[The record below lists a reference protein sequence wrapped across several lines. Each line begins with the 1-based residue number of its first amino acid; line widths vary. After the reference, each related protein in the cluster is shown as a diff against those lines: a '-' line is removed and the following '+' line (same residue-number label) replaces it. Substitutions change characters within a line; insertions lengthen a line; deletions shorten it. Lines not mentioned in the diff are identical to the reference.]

1 MVAHRGLLAVFGST
15 LFQLCGVFMLLPL
28 LLFLLKRGEISN
40 TVAGLF
46 AATEWLGIFIVTP
59 FASAITRVMGR
70 RNALWLAS
78 ITPPLTAFGF
88 LLTDQLAAW
97 FVLLLL
103 GAMAGGMRWV
113 LAEAFIA
120 EFAPPQHRGLLIGA
134 YATMI
139 GMTMVVG
146 PALLAWLG
154 ADDPAALRIVIGF
167 MLIGLAWTAFIPRL
181 PQDHD
186 SDTARVGLV
195 GLWHAVRAN
204 PVVMLAGFVGGF
216 FEMGLSSVLPIY
228 GLSLGLP
235 ASEAAL
241 LLSLSGLGGMLC
253 AIPAGMVADRFAS
266 PELGRRRLMVLL
278 AVLLLISG
286 AMVFAVAQVTVL
298 VWAVALLWGSAGGTL
313 YTLTMFDI
321 GSRETGITLV
331 NSTAVLVLTYTLG
344 ALVASSAA
352 GLMLDW
358 SASVGLSVMLMLVAG
373 GGVLAFARSARV
385 LAQAQSARCGPTRQS

>member
-1 MVAHRGLLAVFGST
+1 MAAHRGLVAVFGST

-28 LLFLLKRGEISN
+28 LLFLLKRAEVSN

-46 AATEWLGIFIVTP
+46 AATEWLGIFVVTP
-59 FASAITRVMGR
+59 FASAITRKLGR

-78 ITPPLTAFGF
+78 ITPLLTACGF
-88 LLTDQLAAW
+88 LLTDQLATW

-113 LAEAFIA
+113 LAEAFIS
-120 EFAPPQHRGLLIGA
+120 EFSPPQHQGLLIGA
-134 YATMI
+134 YATLI

-146 PALLAWLG
+146 PALLSWLG

-167 MLIGLAWTAFIPRL
+167 MVVGLAWTAFIPRL

-235 ASEAAL
+235 AGEAAL

-278 AVLLLISG
+278 AVLLLLSG
-286 AMVFAVAQVTVL
+286 ALVMAVEQVTAV

-358 SASVGLSVMLMLVAG
+358 SASVGLSVMLMVVAG
-373 GGVLAFARSARV
+373 GGVFAFARSARV
-385 LAQAQSARCGPTRQS
+385 LAQKQST

>member
-1 MVAHRGLLAVFGST
+1 MAHRGLVAVFGST

-28 LLFLLKRGEISN
+28 LLFLLKRAEVSN

-46 AATEWLGIFIVTP
+46 AATEWLGIFVVTP
-59 FASAITRVMGR
+59 FASAITRKLGR

-78 ITPPLTAFGF
+78 ITPLLTACGF
-88 LLTDQLAAW
+88 LLTDQLATW

-113 LAEAFIA
+113 LAEAFIS
-120 EFAPPQHRGLLIGA
+120 EFSPPQHRGLLIGA
-134 YATMI
+134 YATLI

-167 MLIGLAWTAFIPRL
+167 MVVGLAWTAFIPRL

-186 SDTARVGLV
+186 SDTARIGLV

-235 ASEAAL
+235 AGEAAL

-278 AVLLLISG
+278 AVLLLLSG
-286 AMVFAVAQVTVL
+286 ALVMAVEQVTAV

-331 NSTAVLVLTYTLG
+331 NSTAVLVLTYTLA

-358 SASVGLSVMLMLVAG
+358 SASVGLSVMLMVVAG
-373 GGVLAFARSARV
+373 GGVFAFARSARV
-385 LAQAQSARCGPTRQS
+385 LAQKQST

>member
-1 MVAHRGLLAVFGST
+1 MTAHRGLIAVFGST
-15 LFQLCGVFMLLPL
+15 LFQLSGVFMLLPL
-28 LLFLLKRGEISN
+28 LLFLLKRGELSN

-59 FASAITRVMGR
+59 FASSITRAIGR
-70 RNALWLAS
+70 RNALWLAT
-78 ITPPLTAFGF
+78 ITPFMTACGF
-88 LLTDQLAAW
+88 LLTDQLGIW

-120 EFAPPQHRGLLIGA
+120 EFSPPQHRGTLIGA
-134 YATMI
+134 YATLI

-167 MLIGLAWTAFIPRL
+167 MLIGLVWTAFIPRL

-228 GLSLGLP
+228 GLSLGLA
-235 ASEAAL
+235 ASDAAL
-241 LLSLSGLGGMLC
+241 LLSLSGLGGTLC
-253 AIPAGMVADRFAS
+253 AIPAGIVADRFAS
-266 PELGRRRLMVLL
+266 PALGRRRLMVLL
-278 AVLLLISG
+278 ASLLFISG
-286 AMVFAVAQVTVL
+286 AMVLAVAQFTTL

-358 SASVGLSVMLMLVAG
+358 SASVGLSVMLMTVAG
-373 GGVLAFARSARV
+373 GGVLAFARSART
-385 LAQAQSARCGPTRQS
+385 LAKKQSA

>member
-1 MVAHRGLLAVFGST
+1 MMAHRGLLAVFGST

-28 LLFLLKRGEISN
+28 LLFLLKRGEVSN

-46 AATEWLGIFIVTP
+46 AATEWLGIFVVTP
-59 FASAITRVMGR
+59 FASAITRAMGR

-78 ITPPLTAFGF
+78 VTPPLTAFGF
-88 LLTDQLAAW
+88 LFTDQLAAW

-120 EFAPPQHRGLLIGA
+120 EFAPPQHRGLLIGS

-154 ADDPAALRIVIGF
+154 ANDPAALRIVIGF
-167 MLIGLAWTAFIPRL
+167 MLIGLAWTALIPRL

-186 SDTARVGLV
+186 SDTARVGLL

-235 ASEAAL
+235 AGQAAL
-241 LLSLSGLGGMLC
+241 LLSLSGLGGTLC

-286 AMVFAVAQVTVL
+286 AMVLAVAQVTVL

-344 ALVASSAA
+344 ALFASSAA

-358 SASVGLSVMLMLVAG
+358 SPGAGLSLMLVTVAG
-373 GGVLAFARSARV
+373 GGALAFARSARA
-385 LAQAQSARCGPTRQS
+385 LARAQGDRYDPLRLH

>member
-1 MVAHRGLLAVFGST
+1 VAHRGLVAVFGST

-28 LLFLLKRGEISN
+28 LLFLLKRAEVSN

-46 AATEWLGIFIVTP
+46 AATEWLGIFVVTP
-59 FASAITRVMGR
+59 FASAITRKLGR

-78 ITPPLTAFGF
+78 ITPLLTACGF
-88 LLTDQLAAW
+88 LLTDQLATW

-113 LAEAFIA
+113 LAEAFIS
-120 EFAPPQHRGLLIGA
+120 EFSPPQHRGLLIGA
-134 YATMI
+134 YATLI

-167 MLIGLAWTAFIPRL
+167 MVVGLAWTAFIPRL

-235 ASEAAL
+235 AGEAAL

-278 AVLLLISG
+278 AVLLLLSG
-286 AMVFAVAQVTVL
+286 ALVMAVEQVTAV

-358 SASVGLSVMLMLVAG
+358 SASVGLSVMLMVVAG
-373 GGVLAFARSARV
+373 GGVFAFARSARV
-385 LAQAQSARCGPTRQS
+385 LAQKQST

>member
-1 MVAHRGLLAVFGST
+1 MTAHRGLIAVFGST

-28 LLFLLKRGEISN
+28 LLFLLKRGELSN

-70 RNALWLAS
+70 RNALWLAT
-78 ITPPLTAFGF
+78 ITPLFTACGF

-113 LAEAFIA
+113 LAEAFIS
-120 EFAPPQHRGLLIGA
+120 EFSPPQHRGLLIGA
-134 YATMI
+134 YATLI

-167 MLIGLAWTAFIPRL
+167 MAIGLVWTAFIPRL

-235 ASEAAL
+235 AGEAAL

-286 AMVFAVAQVTVL
+286 GMVLAVAQLTTL

-358 SASVGLSVMLMLVAG
+358 SPSVGLSVVLMTVAG
-373 GGVLAFARSARV
+373 GGVLAFARSARA
-385 LAQAQSARCGPTRQS
+385 LAKKQSA

>member
-1 MVAHRGLLAVFGST
+1 VAHRGLLAVFGST
-15 LFQLCGVFMLLPL
+15 LFQLSGVFMLLPL
-28 LLFLLKRGEISN
+28 LLLLLKRAEVSN

-59 FASAITRVMGR
+59 FASSITRAIGR
-70 RNALWLAS
+70 RNALWIAA
-78 ITPPLTAFGF
+78 ITPLLTACGF
-88 LLTDQLAAW
+88 LLTEHVGLW

-120 EFAPPQHRGLLIGA
+120 EFSPPQHRGTLIGA
-134 YATMI
+134 YATLI
-139 GMTMVVG
+139 GMTMVIG

-167 MLIGLAWTAFIPRL
+167 MLIGLAWTAWIPRL

-186 SDTARVGLV
+186 YDTARVGLV

-228 GLSLGLP
+228 GLSLGLT
-235 ASEAAL
+235 ASDAAL
-241 LLSLSGLGGMLC
+241 LLSLSGLGGTLC
-253 AIPAGMVADRFAS
+253 AIPAGLVADRFAS
-266 PELGRRRLMVLL
+266 PAWGRRRLMVLL

-286 AMVFAVAQVTVL
+286 AMVLAVAQRTTL

-313 YTLTMFDI
+313 YTLTMLDI

-352 GLMLDW
+352 GWMLDW
-358 SASVGLSVMLMLVAG
+358 SPKVGLSVMLMVVAAG
-373 GGVLAFARSARV
+373 AVLAFARSARA
-385 LAQAQSARCGPTRQS
+385 LAKVQSNAIGTGA

>member
-1 MVAHRGLLAVFGST
+1 MAAHRGLLAVFGST

-28 LLFLLKRGEISN
+28 LLLLLKRAEVSN

-46 AATEWLGIFIVTP
+46 AATEWLGIFVVSP
-59 FASAITRVMGR
+59 FASAIARKLGR

-78 ITPPLTAFGF
+78 ITPLITACGF
-88 LLTDQLAAW
+88 LFTDQLAAW

-113 LAEAFIA
+113 LAEAFIS
-120 EFAPPQHRGLLIGA
+120 EFSPPKHRGLLIGA

-167 MLIGLAWTAFIPRL
+167 MLIGLAWTALIPRL
-181 PQDHD
+181 PQDAD
-186 SDTARVGLV
+186 NATARVGLV

-235 ASEAAL
+235 AGEAAL
-241 LLSLSGLGGMLC
+241 LLSLSGLGGTLC
-253 AIPAGMVADRFAS
+253 AMPAGMVADRFAS
-266 PELGRRRLMVLL
+266 PALGRRRLMVLL

-286 AMVFAVAQVTVL
+286 AMVLAVEQVAVL
-298 VWAVALLWGSAGGTL
+298 VWVVALLWGAAGGTL

-358 SASVGLSVMLMLVAG
+358 SASVGLSLLLMAVAG
-373 GGVLAFARSARV
+373 GGVYAFARSARA
-385 LAQAQSARCGPTRQS
+385 LAALTICA

>member
-1 MVAHRGLLAVFGST
+1 MAHRGLVAVFGST

-28 LLFLLKRGEISN
+28 LLFLLKRAEVSN

-46 AATEWLGIFIVTP
+46 AATEWLGIFVVTP
-59 FASAITRVMGR
+59 FASAITRKLGR

-78 ITPPLTAFGF
+78 ITPLLTACGF
-88 LLTDQLAAW
+88 LLTDQLATW

-113 LAEAFIA
+113 LAEAFIS
-120 EFAPPQHRGLLIGA
+120 EFSPPQHRGLLIGA
-134 YATMI
+134 YATLI

-167 MLIGLAWTAFIPRL
+167 MVVGLAWTAFIPRL

-235 ASEAAL
+235 AGEAAL

-278 AVLLLISG
+278 AWQVPTAG
-286 AMVFAVAQVTVL
+286 MVP
-298 VWAVALLWGSAGGTL
+298 
-313 YTLTMFDI
+313 
-321 GSRETGITLV
+321 
-331 NSTAVLVLTYTLG
+331 TARQ
-344 ALVASSAA
+344 
-352 GLMLDW
+352 
-358 SASVGLSVMLMLVAG
+358 
-373 GGVLAFARSARV
+373 AR
-385 LAQAQSARCGPTRQS
+385 

>member
-1 MVAHRGLLAVFGST
+1 MAHRGLVAVFGST

-28 LLFLLKRGEISN
+28 LLFLLKRAEVSN

-46 AATEWLGIFIVTP
+46 AATEWLGIFVVTP
-59 FASAITRVMGR
+59 FASAITRKLGR

-78 ITPPLTAFGF
+78 ITPLLTACGF
-88 LLTDQLAAW
+88 LLTDQLATW

-120 EFAPPQHRGLLIGA
+120 EFSPPQHRGLLIGA
-134 YATMI
+134 YATLI

-167 MLIGLAWTAFIPRL
+167 MVVGLAWTAFIPRL

-235 ASEAAL
+235 AGEAAL

-253 AIPAGMVADRFAS
+253 ALPAGMVADRFAS

-278 AVLLLISG
+278 AVLLLLSG
-286 AMVFAVAQVTVL
+286 ALVMAVKQVTAV

-358 SASVGLSVMLMLVAG
+358 SASVGLSVMLMVVAG
-373 GGVLAFARSARV
+373 GGVFAFARSARV
-385 LAQAQSARCGPTRQS
+385 LAQKQST

>member
-1 MVAHRGLLAVFGST
+1 VAAHRGLIAVFGST

-28 LLFLLKRGEISN
+28 LLLSLKRAELSN
-40 TVAGLF
+40 TLAGLF

-59 FASAITRVMGR
+59 FASSIARAMGR
-70 RNALWLAS
+70 RNALWMAT
-78 ITPPLTAFGF
+78 ITPLITACGF

-97 FVLLLL
+97 FVFLLL

-120 EFAPPQHRGLLIGA
+120 EFSPPEHRGTWIGA
-134 YATMI
+134 YATLI
-139 GMTMVVG
+139 GLTMVVG

-167 MLIGLAWTAFIPRL
+167 MLIGLAWTALIPRI

-186 SDTARVGLV
+186 SDSARVGLV

-235 ASEAAL
+235 AGEAAL
-241 LLSLSGLGGMLC
+241 LLSLSGLGGTLC

-266 PELGRRRLMVLL
+266 PTLGRRRLMVLL

-286 AMVFAVAQVTVL
+286 ALVLAVAQFTVM

-352 GLMLDW
+352 GLLLDW
-358 SASVGLSVMLMLVAG
+358 SPSVGLSLMLMVLAG
-373 GGVLAFARSARV
+373 GGVYAFARSARA
-385 LAQAQSARCGPTRQS
+385 LAQVQKT

>member
-1 MVAHRGLLAVFGST
+1 MAHRGLVAVFGST

-28 LLFLLKRGEISN
+28 LLFLLKRAEVSN

-46 AATEWLGIFIVTP
+46 AATEWLGIFVVTP
-59 FASAITRVMGR
+59 FASAITRKLGR

-78 ITPPLTAFGF
+78 ITPLLTACGF
-88 LLTDQLAAW
+88 LLTDQLATW

-113 LAEAFIA
+113 LAEAFIS
-120 EFAPPQHRGLLIGA
+120 EFSPPQHRGLLIGA
-134 YATMI
+134 YATLI

-167 MLIGLAWTAFIPRL
+167 MVVGLAWTAFIPRL

-235 ASEAAL
+235 AGEAAL

-266 PELGRRRLMVLL
+266 PELGRRRLVVLL
-278 AVLLLISG
+278 AVLLLLSG
-286 AMVFAVAQVTVL
+286 ALVMAVEQVTAV

-358 SASVGLSVMLMLVAG
+358 SASVGLSVMLMVVAG
-373 GGVLAFARSARV
+373 GGVFAFARSARV
-385 LAQAQSARCGPTRQS
+385 LAQKQST

>member
-1 MVAHRGLLAVFGST
+1 VAAHRGLVAVFGST
-15 LFQLCGVFMLLPL
+15 LFQLSGVFMLLPL
-28 LLFLLKRGEISN
+28 LLFLLKRGDISN

-88 LLTDQLAAW
+88 LFTDQLAAW

-167 MLIGLAWTAFIPRL
+167 MLIGLAWTALIPRL

-186 SDTARVGLV
+186 SDTARVGLI
-195 GLWHAVRAN
+195 GLWHAIRAN

-286 AMVFAVAQVTVL
+286 AMVLAVAQVTVL

>member
-1 MVAHRGLLAVFGST
+1 MATHRGLVAVFGST

-28 LLFLLKRGEISN
+28 LLFLLKRGDVSN

-46 AATEWLGIFIVTP
+46 AATEWLGIFMVSP
-59 FASAITRVMGR
+59 FASAITRRLGR

-78 ITPPLTAFGF
+78 ITPLITACGF
-88 LLTDQLAAW
+88 LMTDQIAVW
-97 FVLLLL
+97 FVLLLVA
-103 GAMAGGMRWV
+103 AMAGGMRWV
-113 LAEAFIA
+113 LAEAYIA
-120 EFAPPQHRGLLIGA
+120 EFSPPQHRGTLIGA
-134 YATMI
+134 YSTLI

-146 PALLAWLG
+146 PAILAWLG
-154 ADDPAALRIVIGF
+154 AQDPAALRVVIGF
-167 MLIGLAWTAFIPRL
+167 MVVGLGWTALIPRI
-181 PQDHD
+181 PESHD
-186 SDTARVGLV
+186 IDTARVGIV

-228 GLSLGLP
+228 GLSLGLG
-235 ASEAAL
+235 ASDAAL
-241 LLSLSGLGGMLC
+241 LLSLSGLGGTLC

-266 PELGRRRLMVLL
+266 PTLGRRKLMVLL

-286 AMVFAVAQVTVL
+286 GLTLAVPQANNL

-331 NSTAVLVLTYTLG
+331 NSTSVLVLTYTLG
-344 ALVASSAA
+344 ALIASSAA
-352 GLMLDW
+352 GLLLDW
-358 SASVGLSVMLMLVAG
+358 SSTIGFPFMLLLVAG
-373 GGVLAFARSARV
+373 CAIFAFARSAKA
-385 LAQAQSARCGPTRQS
+385 LAAQISDN

>member
-1 MVAHRGLLAVFGST
+1 
-15 LFQLCGVFMLLPL
+15 MLLPL
-28 LLFLLKRGEISN
+28 LLLLLKRAEVSN

-46 AATEWLGIFIVTP
+46 AATEWLGIFIMTP
-59 FASAITRVMGR
+59 FASAITRALGR
-70 RNALWLAS
+70 RRALWLAS
-78 ITPPLTAFGF
+78 IAPLATACGF
-88 LLTDQLAAW
+88 LLTQHIGVW

-103 GAMAGGMRWV
+103 SAMAGGMRWV

-120 EFAPPQHRGLLIGA
+120 EFSPPQQRGRWIGA
-134 YATMI
+134 YATLI

-146 PALLAWLG
+146 PALLSWLG
-154 ADDPAALRIVIGF
+154 ADDPAALRIVIGL
-167 MLIGLAWTAFIPRL
+167 MLTGLAWTAWIPHV
-181 PQDHD
+181 PQDAD
-186 SDTARVGLV
+186 SDSARVGLV

-235 ASEAAL
+235 AGDAAL
-241 LLSLSGLGGMLC
+241 LLSLSGLGGTLC

-266 PELGRRRLMVLL
+266 PTLGRRRLMVLL
-278 AVLLLISG
+278 AGLLFLSG
-286 AMVFAVAQVTVL
+286 AIVLAVGQANAL
-298 VWAVALLWGSAGGTL
+298 VWLVALLWGSAGGTL
-313 YTLTMFDI
+313 YTLTMLDI

-352 GLMLDW
+352 GWMLDW
-358 SASVGLSVMLMLVAG
+358 SPKAGLSSMLMAVAASA
-373 GGVLAFARSARV
+373 VFAFARSARA
-385 LAQAQSARCGPTRQS
+385 LAKVQSN

>member
-1 MVAHRGLLAVFGST
+1 MAHRGLVAVFGST

-28 LLFLLKRGEISN
+28 LLFLLKRAEVSN

-46 AATEWLGIFIVTP
+46 AATEWLGIFVVTP
-59 FASAITRVMGR
+59 FASAITRKLGR

-78 ITPPLTAFGF
+78 ITPLLTACGF
-88 LLTDQLAAW
+88 LLTDQLATW

-113 LAEAFIA
+113 LAEAFIS
-120 EFAPPQHRGLLIGA
+120 EFSPPQHRGLLIGA
-134 YATMI
+134 YATLI

-167 MLIGLAWTAFIPRL
+167 MVVGLAWTAFIPRL

-186 SDTARVGLV
+186 SDTARVGVV

-235 ASEAAL
+235 AGEAAL

-278 AVLLLISG
+278 AVLLLLSG
-286 AMVFAVAQVTVL
+286 ALVMAVEQVTAV

-358 SASVGLSVMLMLVAG
+358 SASVGLSVMLMVVAG
-373 GGVLAFARSARV
+373 GGVFAFARSARV
-385 LAQAQSARCGPTRQS
+385 LAQKQST

>member
-1 MVAHRGLLAVFGST
+1 
-15 LFQLCGVFMLLPL
+15 
-28 LLFLLKRGEISN
+28 
-40 TVAGLF
+40 
-46 AATEWLGIFIVTP
+46 
-59 FASAITRVMGR
+59 
-70 RNALWLAS
+70 
-78 ITPPLTAFGF
+78 
-88 LLTDQLAAW
+88 
-97 FVLLLL
+97 
-103 GAMAGGMRWV
+103 MAGGMRWV
-113 LAEAFIA
+113 LAEAFIS
-120 EFAPPQHRGLLIGA
+120 EFSPPQHRGLLIGA
-134 YATMI
+134 YATLI

-167 MLIGLAWTAFIPRL
+167 MVVGLAWTAFIPRL

-235 ASEAAL
+235 AGEAAL

-278 AVLLLISG
+278 AVLLLLSG
-286 AMVFAVAQVTVL
+286 ALVMAVEQVTAV

-358 SASVGLSVMLMLVAG
+358 SASVGLSVMLMVVAG
-373 GGVLAFARSARV
+373 GGVFAFARSARV
-385 LAQAQSARCGPTRQS
+385 LAQKQST

>member
-1 MVAHRGLLAVFGST
+1 MPLVAHRGLVAVFGST

-28 LLFLLKRGEISN
+28 LLFLLKRAEVSN

-46 AATEWLGIFIVTP
+46 AATEWLGIFVVTP
-59 FASAITRVMGR
+59 FASAITRKLGR

-78 ITPPLTAFGF
+78 ITPLLTACGF
-88 LLTDQLAAW
+88 LLTDQLATW

-113 LAEAFIA
+113 LAEAFIS
-120 EFAPPQHRGLLIGA
+120 EFSPPQHRGLLIGA
-134 YATMI
+134 YATLI

-167 MLIGLAWTAFIPRL
+167 MVVGLAWTAFIPRL

-235 ASEAAL
+235 AGEAAL

-278 AVLLLISG
+278 AVLLLLSG
-286 AMVFAVAQVTVL
+286 ALVMAVEQVTAV

-358 SASVGLSVMLMLVAG
+358 SASVGLSVMLMVVAG
-373 GGVLAFARSARV
+373 GGVFAFARSARV
-385 LAQAQSARCGPTRQS
+385 LAQKQST

>member
-88 LLTDQLAAW
+88 LFTDQLAAW

-373 GGVLAFARSARV
+373 GGVLAFARSAQV
-385 LAQAQSARCGPTRQS
+385 LAQAQSARCGPTRRS

>member
-1 MVAHRGLLAVFGST
+1 MAHRGLVAVFGST

-28 LLFLLKRGEISN
+28 LLFLLKRAEVSN

-46 AATEWLGIFIVTP
+46 AATEWLGIFVVTP
-59 FASAITRVMGR
+59 FASAITRKLGR

-78 ITPPLTAFGF
+78 ITPLLTACGF
-88 LLTDQLAAW
+88 LLTDQLATW

-113 LAEAFIA
+113 LAEAFIS
-120 EFAPPQHRGLLIGA
+120 EFSPPQHRGLLIGA
-134 YATMI
+134 YATLI

-167 MLIGLAWTAFIPRL
+167 MVVGLAWTAFIPRL
-181 PQDHD
+181 PQDHG

-216 FEMGLSSVLPIY
+216 FEMGLSSMLPIY

-235 ASEAAL
+235 AGEAAL

-278 AVLLLISG
+278 AVLLLLSG
-286 AMVFAVAQVTVL
+286 ALVMAVEQVTAV

-358 SASVGLSVMLMLVAG
+358 SASVGLSVMLMVVAG
-373 GGVLAFARSARV
+373 GGVFAFARSARV
-385 LAQAQSARCGPTRQS
+385 LAQKQST

>member
-1 MVAHRGLLAVFGST
+1 MAHRGLVAVFGST

-28 LLFLLKRGEISN
+28 LLFLLKRAEVSN

-46 AATEWLGIFIVTP
+46 AATEWLGIFVVTP
-59 FASAITRVMGR
+59 FASAITRKLGL

-78 ITPPLTAFGF
+78 ITPLLTACGF
-88 LLTDQLAAW
+88 LLTDQLATW

-113 LAEAFIA
+113 LAEAFIS
-120 EFAPPQHRGLLIGA
+120 EFSPPQHRGLLIGA
-134 YATMI
+134 YATLI

-167 MLIGLAWTAFIPRL
+167 MVVGLAWTAFIPRL

-186 SDTARVGLV
+186 SDSARVGLV

-235 ASEAAL
+235 AGEAAL

-278 AVLLLISG
+278 AVLLLLSG
-286 AMVFAVAQVTVL
+286 ALVMAVEQVTAV

-358 SASVGLSVMLMLVAG
+358 SASVGLSVMLMVVAG
-373 GGVLAFARSARV
+373 GGVFAFARSARV
-385 LAQAQSARCGPTRQS
+385 LAQKQST

>member
-88 LLTDQLAAW
+88 LFTDQLAAW

>member
-1 MVAHRGLLAVFGST
+1 MAAHRGLVAVFGST
-15 LFQLCGVFMLLPL
+15 LFQLSGVFMLLPL

-59 FASAITRVMGR
+59 FASAIARTMGR

-78 ITPPLTAFGF
+78 VTPPLTAFGF
-88 LLTDQLAAW
+88 LFTDQLAAW

-167 MLIGLAWTAFIPRL
+167 MLIGLAWTALIPRL

-186 SDTARVGLV
+186 SDTARVGLI

-385 LAQAQSARCGPTRQS
+385 LAQAQSARCGPTRRS

>member
-1 MVAHRGLLAVFGST
+1 MTARRGLVAVFGST

-28 LLFLLKRGEISN
+28 LLLLLKRAEVSN

-46 AATEWLGIFIVTP
+46 AATEWLGIFIVSP
-59 FASAITRVMGR
+59 FASAITRTLGR

-78 ITPPLTAFGF
+78 VAPLTTACGF
-88 LLTDQLAAW
+88 LLTEHIGVW

-103 GAMAGGMRWV
+103 SAMAGGMRWV

-120 EFAPPQHRGLLIGA
+120 EFSPPQQRGKWIGA
-134 YATMI
+134 YATLI

-146 PALLAWLG
+146 PALLSWLG
-154 ADDPAALRIVIGF
+154 ADDPAALHVVIGL
-167 MLIGLAWTAFIPRL
+167 MLTGLAWTTLIPRL
-181 PQDHD
+181 PQDAD
-186 SDTARVGLV
+186 RDTARVGLV

-216 FEMGLSSVLPIY
+216 FEMGLSSILPIY

-235 ASEAAL
+235 AGDAAL
-241 LLSLSGLGGMLC
+241 LLSLSGLGGTLC

-266 PELGRRRLMVLL
+266 PTLGRRRLMALL
-278 AVLLLISG
+278 AALLFISG
-286 AMVFAVAQVTVL
+286 AIVLAVAQVSAL
-298 VWAVALLWGSAGGTL
+298 VWLVALLWGSAGGTL
-313 YTLTMFDI
+313 YTLTMLDI

-331 NSTAVLVLTYTLG
+331 NSTSVLVLTYTLG

-352 GLMLDW
+352 GWMLDW
-358 SASVGLSVMLMLVAG
+358 SASVGLSCMLMTVAG
-373 GGVLAFARSARV
+373 CAVLAFTRSARA
-385 LAQAQSARCGPTRQS
+385 LASGSANHTRT

>member
-88 LLTDQLAAW
+88 LFTDQLAAW

-286 AMVFAVAQVTVL
+286 AMVFAVPQVTVL

>member
-1 MVAHRGLLAVFGST
+1 MAAHRGLLAVFGST

-28 LLFLLKRGEISN
+28 LLFLLKRAEVSN

-46 AATEWLGIFIVTP
+46 AATEWLGIFVVSP
-59 FASAITRVMGR
+59 FASAIARKLGR

-78 ITPPLTAFGF
+78 ITPLITACGF
-88 LLTDQLAAW
+88 LFTDQLAAW

-120 EFAPPQHRGLLIGA
+120 EFSPPKHRGLLIGA

-167 MLIGLAWTAFIPRL
+167 MLIGLAWTALIPRL
-181 PQDHD
+181 PQDAD
-186 SDTARVGLV
+186 NATARVGLV

-235 ASEAAL
+235 AGEAAL
-241 LLSLSGLGGMLC
+241 LLSLSGLGGTLC
-253 AIPAGMVADRFAS
+253 AMPAGMVADRFAS
-266 PELGRRRLMVLL
+266 PALGRRRLMVLL

-286 AMVFAVAQVTVL
+286 AMVLAVEQVAVL
-298 VWAVALLWGSAGGTL
+298 VWVVALLWGAAGGTL

-358 SASVGLSVMLMLVAG
+358 SASVGLSLLLMAVAG
-373 GGVLAFARSARV
+373 GGVYAFARSARA
-385 LAQAQSARCGPTRQS
+385 LAAQTKSA

>member
-1 MVAHRGLLAVFGST
+1 MAAHRGLVAVFGST
-15 LFQLCGVFMLLPL
+15 LFQLSGVFMLLPL
-28 LLFLLKRGEISN
+28 LLFLLKRGEVSN

-46 AATEWLGIFIVTP
+46 AATEWLGIFVVTP
-59 FASAITRVMGR
+59 FASAITRAMGR

-78 ITPPLTAFGF
+78 VTPPLTALGF

-97 FVLLLL
+97 FALLLL

-167 MLIGLAWTAFIPRL
+167 MLIGLAWTALIPRL

-186 SDTARVGLV
+186 SDTARVGLI

-235 ASEAAL
+235 AGQAAL
-241 LLSLSGLGGMLC
+241 LLSLSGLGGTLC

-286 AMVFAVAQVTVL
+286 AMVLAVAQVTVL

-358 SASVGLSVMLMLVAG
+358 SPGVGLSLMLVTVAG
-373 GGVLAFARSARV
+373 GGALAFARSARA
-385 LAQAQSARCGPTRQS
+385 LARAHGA

>member
-1 MVAHRGLLAVFGST
+1 LVAHRGLVAVFGST

-28 LLFLLKRGEISN
+28 LLFLLKRAEVSN

-46 AATEWLGIFIVTP
+46 AATEWLGIFVVTP
-59 FASAITRVMGR
+59 FASAITRKLGR

-78 ITPPLTAFGF
+78 ITPLLTACGF
-88 LLTDQLAAW
+88 LLTDQLATW

-113 LAEAFIA
+113 LAEAFIS
-120 EFAPPQHRGLLIGA
+120 EFSPPQHRGLLIGA
-134 YATMI
+134 YATLI

-167 MLIGLAWTAFIPRL
+167 MVVGLAWTAFIPRL

-186 SDTARVGLV
+186 SDTARVGVV

-235 ASEAAL
+235 AGEAAL

-278 AVLLLISG
+278 AVLLLLSG
-286 AMVFAVAQVTVL
+286 ALVMAVEQVTAV

-358 SASVGLSVMLMLVAG
+358 SASVGLSVMLMVVAG
-373 GGVLAFARSARV
+373 GGVFAFARSARV
-385 LAQAQSARCGPTRQS
+385 LAQKQST

>member
-1 MVAHRGLLAVFGST
+1 MAHRGLVAVFGST

-28 LLFLLKRGEISN
+28 LLFLLKRAEVSN

-46 AATEWLGIFIVTP
+46 AATEWLGIFVVTP
-59 FASAITRVMGR
+59 FASAITRKLGR

-78 ITPPLTAFGF
+78 ITPLLTACGF
-88 LLTDQLAAW
+88 LLTDQLATW

-113 LAEAFIA
+113 LAEAFIS
-120 EFAPPQHRGLLIGA
+120 EFSPPQHRGLLIGA
-134 YATMI
+134 YATLI

-167 MLIGLAWTAFIPRL
+167 MVVALAWTAFIPRL

-186 SDTARVGLV
+186 SDTTRVGLV

-235 ASEAAL
+235 AGEAAL

-278 AVLLLISG
+278 AVLLLLSG
-286 AMVFAVAQVTVL
+286 ALVMAVEQVTAV

-358 SASVGLSVMLMLVAG
+358 SASVGLSVMLMVVAG
-373 GGVLAFARSARV
+373 GGVFAFARSARV
-385 LAQAQSARCGPTRQS
+385 LAQKQST

>member
-88 LLTDQLAAW
+88 LFTDQLAAW

-385 LAQAQSARCGPTRQS
+385 LAQAQSARCGPTRRS

>member
-88 LLTDQLAAW
+88 LFTDQLAAW

-286 AMVFAVAQVTVL
+286 AMVFAVPQVTVL

-373 GGVLAFARSARV
+373 GGVLAFARSAQV
-385 LAQAQSARCGPTRQS
+385 LAQAQSARCGPTRRS

>member
-1 MVAHRGLLAVFGST
+1 MAHRGLVAVFGST

-28 LLFLLKRGEISN
+28 LLFLLKRAEVSN

-46 AATEWLGIFIVTP
+46 AATEWLGIFVVTP
-59 FASAITRVMGR
+59 FASAITRKLGR

-78 ITPPLTAFGF
+78 ITPLLTACGF
-88 LLTDQLAAW
+88 LLTDQLATW

-113 LAEAFIA
+113 LAEAFIS
-120 EFAPPQHRGLLIGA
+120 EFSPTQHRGLLIGA
-134 YATMI
+134 YATLI

-167 MLIGLAWTAFIPRL
+167 MVVGRAWTAFIPRL

-235 ASEAAL
+235 AGEAAL

-278 AVLLLISG
+278 AVLLLLSG
-286 AMVFAVAQVTVL
+286 ALVMAVEQVTAV

-358 SASVGLSVMLMLVAG
+358 SASVGLSVMLMVVAG
-373 GGVLAFARSARV
+373 GGVFAFARSARV
-385 LAQAQSARCGPTRQS
+385 LAQKQST

>member
-28 LLFLLKRGEISN
+28 LLLLLKRAELSN
-40 TVAGLF
+40 TLAGLF

-59 FASAITRVMGR
+59 FASSIARAMGR
-70 RNALWLAS
+70 RNALWMAT
-78 ITPPLTAFGF
+78 ITPLITACGF
-88 LLTDQLAAW
+88 LLTEQLAAW
-97 FVLLLL
+97 FVFLLL

-120 EFAPPQHRGLLIGA
+120 EFSPPEHRGTWIGA
-134 YATMI
+134 YATLI
-139 GMTMVVG
+139 GLTMVVG

-154 ADDPAALRIVIGF
+154 ADDPAALHMVIGL
-167 MLIGLAWTAFIPRL
+167 MLIGLAWTAFIPQVAR
-181 PQDHD
+181 DAD
-186 SDTARVGLV
+186 SDSARVGLV
-195 GLWHAVRAN
+195 GLWRAVRAN

-235 ASEAAL
+235 AGEAAL
-241 LLSLSGLGGMLC
+241 LLSLSGLGGTLC

-266 PELGRRRLMVLL
+266 PTLGRRRLMVLL

-286 AMVFAVAQVTVL
+286 ALVLAVAQFTVL
-298 VWAVALLWGSAGGTL
+298 VWAAALLWGSAGGTL

-352 GLMLDW
+352 GLLLDW
-358 SASVGLSVMLMLVAG
+358 SPSVGLSLMLMVVAG
-373 GGVLAFARSARV
+373 GGVYAFARSARA
-385 LAQAQSARCGPTRQS
+385 LAQVQKT

>member
-1 MVAHRGLLAVFGST
+1 MTAHRGLIAVFGST

-28 LLFLLKRGEISN
+28 LLFLLKRGEVSN

-59 FASAITRVMGR
+59 FASAITRLMGR
-70 RNALWLAS
+70 RNALWLAT
-78 ITPPLTAFGF
+78 ITPLFTACGF

-113 LAEAFIA
+113 LAEAFIS
-120 EFAPPQHRGLLIGA
+120 EFSPPQHRGLLIGA
-134 YATMI
+134 YATLI

-167 MLIGLAWTAFIPRL
+167 MAIGLVWTAFIPRL

-235 ASEAAL
+235 AGEAAL

-286 AMVFAVAQVTVL
+286 GMVLAVAQRTTL

-352 GLMLDW
+352 GWMLDW
-358 SASVGLSVMLMLVAG
+358 SPSVGLSVVLMTVAG
-373 GGVLAFARSARV
+373 GGVLAFARSARA
-385 LAQAQSARCGPTRQS
+385 LAKKQSA

>member
-1 MVAHRGLLAVFGST
+1 MATHRGLVAVFGST

-28 LLFLLKRGEISN
+28 LLFLLKRGDVSN

-46 AATEWLGIFIVTP
+46 AATEWLGIFMVSP
-59 FASAITRVMGR
+59 FASAITRRLGR

-78 ITPPLTAFGF
+78 ITPLITACGF
-88 LLTDQLAAW
+88 LLTDRIAVW
-97 FVLLLL
+97 FVLLLVA
-103 GAMAGGMRWV
+103 AMAGGMRWV
-113 LAEAFIA
+113 LAEAYIA
-120 EFAPPQHRGLLIGA
+120 EFSPPQHRGIFIGA
-134 YATMI
+134 YSTMI

-154 ADDPAALRIVIGF
+154 AQDPAALRIVIGF
-167 MLIGLAWTAFIPRL
+167 MIAGLAWTALIPHI
-181 PQDHD
+181 PEAHD
-186 SDTARVGLV
+186 VSTARVGLV

-228 GLSLGLP
+228 GLSLGLA
-235 ASEAAL
+235 ASDAAL
-241 LLSLSGLGGMLC
+241 LLSLSGLGGTLC

-266 PELGRRRLMVLL
+266 PALGRRKLMVLL
-278 AVLLLISG
+278 AMLLLISG
-286 AMVFAVAQVTVL
+286 GLAFAVPQTTVL
-298 VWAVALLWGSAGGTL
+298 VWAIALLWGSAGGTL

-344 ALVASSAA
+344 ALIASSAA
-352 GLMLDW
+352 GLLLDW
-358 SASVGLSVMLMLVAG
+358 SAAIGFPLMLILVAG
-373 GGVLAFARSARV
+373 SAIFAFARSVTALV
-385 LAQAQSARCGPTRQS
+385 ASTATATA